1 MSRCRGR
8 AGGATTIARPAPGV
22 AGNVITAAILDAL
35 VIHGLR
41 PGPRRFDQDRIPIQ
55 ALFMG
60 SMPGSVDPFV
70 FGKLSIETLSRIANL
85 PDDLLYAGEPAL
97 CLFGAGALNTAE
109 RSGGAAAVRVRSVTA
124 PTFRCPT
131 GP

>member
-55 ALFMG
+55 AFFMG

-85 PDDLLYAGEPAL
+85 PNDLFRVTGIVPV
-97 CLFGAGALNTAE
+97 
-109 RSGGAAAVRVRSVTA
+109 RRVRPQLEHRRSVRA
-124 PTFRCPT
+124 GRPRRAYEV
-131 GP
+131 